1 MGHPRL
7 GFDVNMILIR
17 KQSLFEELVLGK
29 TSTRNIMIEHV
40 DLNIFSH
47 TGAVSL
53 RHLLETKPDTH
64 QILILQNSLP

>member
-1 MGHPRL
+1 MGHSRL

-40 DLNIFSH
+40 ALNIFSFH
-47 TGAVSL
+47 IQV
-53 RHLLETKPDTH
+53 
-64 QILILQNSLP
+64 Q

>member
-17 KQSLFEELVLGK
+17 KQALFEELVLRK
-29 TSTRNIMIEHV
+29 KNTRNIMIDHV
-40 DLNIFSH
+40 ALNIISH

-53 RHLLETKPDTH
+53 LTQTK
-64 QILILQNSLP
+64 S